1 MDPPRGRGVQFPF
14 AVTDRVII
22 KVSRAQAWY
31 IILVQKILVSYNCD
45 LTWFRGTRG
54 HRSALLGVRLL

>member
-22 KVSRAQAWY
+22 KVSSAQAWY
-31 IILVQKILVSYNCD
+31 IILVQKLVVSYN
-45 LTWFRGTRG
+45 WSG
-54 HRSALLGVRLL
+54 HGSGEQEDTTALCWA